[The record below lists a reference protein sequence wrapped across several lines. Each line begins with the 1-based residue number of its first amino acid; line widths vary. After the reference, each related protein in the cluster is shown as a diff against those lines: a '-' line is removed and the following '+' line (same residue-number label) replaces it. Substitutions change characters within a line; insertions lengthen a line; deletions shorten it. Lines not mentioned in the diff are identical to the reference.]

1 MPVLCFCPR
10 GTRRCFLTWFQTVCE
25 AISVLIEHVWNRW
38 TDSVTDMK
46 SNICCHLQQK
56 VRRFNKIELQ
66 SHLLG
71 TNVLLSVVKRAIWTC
86 REQWWVK
93 GDVRFHP
100 ACLQTGRCFNQ
111 DAHWTLKQ
119 HQLGERSAFGRF
131 FAILREE
138 LKTCHPIW
146 FMRMVYMYLPRY
158 SNLKLHGWTD
168 GEIATKMW
176 ILTPKEIRQTQL
188 SPCAL
193 LE

>member
-1 MPVLCFCPR
+1 M
-10 GTRRCFLTWFQTVCE
+10 
-25 AISVLIEHVWNRW
+25 
-38 TDSVTDMK
+38 
-46 SNICCHLQQK
+46 
-56 VRRFNKIELQ
+56 RRFNKIELQ
-66 SHLLG
+66 SNLLG
-71 TNVLLSVVKRAIWTC
+71 INVLLSVVKRAIWTC

-93 GDVRFHP
+93 GDIIFHP

-119 HQLGERSAFGRF
+119 HQLGKRSTFGRF

-138 LKTCHPIW
+138 RKTCHPLW
-146 FMRMVYMYLPRY
+146 FMLMVYMYLPRY
-158 SNLKLHGWTD
+158 SNLKLRGWTD

-193 LE
+193 LEWNKNLQKQENKRKPNLLWYRDRRNLYWQCSGITPRHSEVGWSGTQQTFLMD